1 MALRLRRG
9 LDLDRVGV
17 VFAEGELVYTTDTKR
32 LHIGDGVT
40 AGGIPAGDLL
50 GDTSPQLG
58 GTLDLNTHDIVG
70 IGQMSIEGDISSAGT
85 ILANTI
91 IGNFKGTFSADDS
104 TILIDGINNKLV
116 LSNNELND
124 LSDVNLSSL
133 SLSQFLK
140 WSGTEWENNYVTL
153 SDLSDVTIAGAPAVG
168 QVLKYD
174 GAGWVPSDDLT
185 ISGLI
190 VGDLK
195 GSVFGDDSTV
205 LVDSVNGR
213 LNLDRNDF
221 ADFPNVTIGTLSSG
235 DVLKYNGAI
244 WENTGL
250 STADLSDV
258 SVTVPSV
265 GDVLTWQG
273 TAWIPGPFSGS
284 LTGDLKGSVFG
295 DDSTVLVD
303 SVRGTLNLSRNEL
316 ADLFDVDTA
325 APTNDQVLAW
335 NGIRWTPTSF
345 DAITFTNF
353 NGDVKGSVFGDD
365 STVLVDGVN
374 NVINLTNNNITD
386 LADVDYINADIG
398 DVLSWNGVRWQA
410 QGSVTA
416 DLQGSVFADDSTLL
430 VDGVNAKLGLTNNT
444 VSDIGDVFLDPLNT
458 DDIFTWTGTS
468 WSNRPFSS
476 YPMIYN
482 IKDAADTKVL
492 LDTTAEILSA
502 NVNSFSV
509 SATEFVTARLEQR
522 SLDAAPR
529 ADAYFVKSTT
539 TPWGGGNTEF
549 ARQFFGVSVNS
560 VDEYYW
566 SNSFS
571 EDQLVIIPTPGGV
584 ADFGKFTK
592 IWSNGKVM
600 INGDTGISGF
610 DDYAREPDSQLDIY
624 GVMKLTP
631 QTAAPTT
638 PVEGMIAVA
647 DRVTWDPAGV
657 GSGASYPVY
666 YDGAS
671 WNKMT

>member
-185 ISGLI
+185 ISGII

-195 GSVFGDDSTV
+195 GSVFGDDS
-205 LVDSVNGR
+205 S
-213 LNLDRNDF
+213 
-221 ADFPNVTIGTLSSG
+221 
-235 DVLKYNGAI
+235 
-244 WENTGL
+244 
-250 STADLSDV
+250 
-258 SVTVPSV
+258 
-265 GDVLTWQG
+265 
-273 TAWIPGPFSGS
+273 
-284 LTGDLKGSVFG
+284 
-295 DDSTVLVD
+295 VLVD
-303 SVRGTLNLSRNEL
+303 SVRGTLNLSRNAL

-345 DAITFTNF
+345 DALTFSDF

-374 NVINLTNNNITD
+374 NVINLANNNITD

-398 DVLSWNGVRWQA
+398 DILSWNGVRWQA

-430 VDGVNAKLGLTNNT
+430 VDGVNAKLGLTGNT

-458 DDIFTWTGTS
+458 DDIFTWTGIS

-482 IKDAADTKVL
+482 IKDAANTKVL

-509 SATEFVTARLEQR
+509 SATEFATARLEQR

-571 EDQLVIIPTPGGV
+571 EDQLVIFPTPGGV

-666 YDGAS
+666 YDGVS

>member
-174 GAGWVPSDDLT
+174 GVGWVPSDDLT

-258 SVTVPSV
+258 SVTMPSV
-265 GDVLTWQG
+265 GDILTWQG

-303 SVRGTLNLSRNEL
+303 SVRGILNLSRNEL
-316 ADLFDVDTA
+316 ADLFDIDTA
-325 APTNDQVLAW
+325 APTNNQVLAW
-335 NGIRWTPTSF
+335 NGVRWTPT
-345 DAITFTNF
+345 DIANIQLDYLT
-353 NGDVKGSVFGDD
+353 GDVK
-365 STVLVDGVN
+365 
-374 NVINLTNNNITD
+374 
-386 LADVDYINADIG
+386 
-398 DVLSWNGVRWQA
+398 
-410 QGSVTA
+410 
-416 DLQGSVFADDSTLL
+416 GSVFADDSTVM
-430 VDGVNAKLGLTNNT
+430 VDSVLGRLNLSNNNIDELNNVITIGAVQGHILQYSGLTWQSTDPESAFPFLRTNIFGDLQGDVQGLDSSIILDSNTKSLAVNTISVPAGGLICRVNATNNASNIFNIGQNAPGIFAGQRENTSTILKNDGKANALFLAGYNDQNGQRIGTVVNFYDNLITFGCHPNGFIPGSGSFEPPAAELVTISSTSGAAPKLGVGTRTPSQEL
-444 VSDIGDVFLDPLNT
+444 DIIGNATIAGFMQVGRYT
-458 DDIFTWTGTS
+458 DGTA
-468 WSNRPFSS
+468 R
-476 YPMIYN
+476 
-482 IKDAADTKVL
+482 DAAIT
-492 LDTTAEILSA
+492 S
-502 NVNSFSV
+502 
-509 SATEFVTARLEQR
+509 
-522 SLDAAPR
+522 
-529 ADAYFVKSTT
+529 
-539 TPWGGGNTEF
+539 
-549 ARQFFGVSVNS
+549 
-560 VDEYYW
+560 
-566 SNSFS
+566 
-571 EDQLVIIPTPGGV
+571 PG
-584 ADFGKFTK
+584 
-592 IWSNGKVM
+592 
-600 INGDTGISGF
+600 
-610 DDYAREPDSQLDIY
+610 
-624 GVMKLTP
+624 
-631 QTAAPTT
+631 
-638 PVEGMIAVA
+638 EGMIVFNQSTQKYQGYVS
-647 DRVTWDPAGV
+647 DTGLAGGGPSNTTPGWV
-657 GSGASYPVY
+657 DLY
-666 YDGAS
+666 
-671 WNKMT
+671 

>member
-124 LSDVNLSSL
+124 LSDVNLSNL

-140 WSGTEWENNYVTL
+140 WSGTQWENNYVTL

-185 ISGLI
+185 ISGII

-195 GSVFGDDSTV
+195 GSVFGDDS
-205 LVDSVNGR
+205 S
-213 LNLDRNDF
+213 
-221 ADFPNVTIGTLSSG
+221 
-235 DVLKYNGAI
+235 
-244 WENTGL
+244 
-250 STADLSDV
+250 
-258 SVTVPSV
+258 
-265 GDVLTWQG
+265 
-273 TAWIPGPFSGS
+273 
-284 LTGDLKGSVFG
+284 
-295 DDSTVLVD
+295 VLVD
-303 SVRGTLNLSRNEL
+303 SVRGTLNLSRNAL

-345 DAITFTNF
+345 DALTFSDF

-374 NVINLTNNNITD
+374 NVINLANNNITD

-398 DVLSWNGVRWQA
+398 DILSWNGVRWQA

-430 VDGVNAKLGLTNNT
+430 VDGVNAKLGLTGNT

-458 DDIFTWTGTS
+458 DDIFTWTGIS

-482 IKDAADTKVL
+482 IKDAANTKVL

-509 SATEFVTARLEQR
+509 SATEFATARLEQR

-571 EDQLVIIPTPGGV
+571 EDQLVIFPTPGGV

-666 YDGAS
+666 YDGVS